1 MIISSDCENFVLDTI
16 GMNLNKE
23 ICDRARLARD
33 PRFDGLFFTGVLST
47 GIYCR
52 PICPA
57 RPPRPENIIY
67 FPSAAAAAEAGL
79 RPCLR
84 CRPEAA
90 PGSPA
95 WNGTSA
101 TVSRAVLLIR
111 QGGLHEQSL
120 EDLAFK
126 LGVTGRHLRRLFQTH
141 IGASPKTL
149 ATNQQILFAKK
160 LLSETDLPV
169 TQIAFASGFGSIRRF
184 NAAFRKIYGSTPSA
198 VRVRNNESR
207 IAENELF
214 QCTLTLSYRPPFDWQ
229 RMLKFFELRAIP
241 GVESVVNGA
250 YRRTIRINET
260 TGMISV
266 VQSLKGNT
274 LLLTV
279 ALSDSRDL
287 MSIVERVRRMFDLD
301 ANMAAIHNILTADPV
316 LERSVRKQPGLRLP
330 GVWDP
335 FEAAIRAV
343 LGQQVSVKGARTL
356 IGRIVA
362 KTGARFESP
371 DYREL
376 THFFPTAHEL
386 NACDPG
392 GIGVPESRVRSI
404 QLLAEKADSESLFF
418 VVKESLPDFIEKLTR
433 IPGIGDWTAQY
444 IAMRAMGEPD
454 AFPAGDLGIIKALRH
469 DDERLSV
476 KEIRQRAETWR
487 PWRAYATM
495 YLWHG

>member
-1 MIISSDCENFVLDTI
+1 MRLDTR
-16 GMNLNKE
+16 

-57 RPPRPENIIY
+57 RSSKLENIVY

-101 TVSRAVLLIR
+101 TVSRAMMLIR
-111 QGGLHEQSL
+111 QGALNEGSL
-120 EDLAFK
+120 EELASK
-126 LGVTGRHLRRLFQTH
+126 LGVGSRHLRRLFQTH
-141 IGASPKTL
+141 IGASPKSL
-149 ATNQQILFAKK
+149 ATTQKILFAKK
-160 LLSETDLPV
+160 LLSETALPV

-184 NAAFRKIYGSTPSA
+184 NAAFSKIYGTTPSA
-198 VRVRNNESR
+198 LRRRSNTNKTTGS
-207 IAENELF
+207 ALF

-229 RMLKFFELRAIP
+229 SMLGFFELRAIP
-241 GVESVVNGA
+241 GVEFVAHGV
-250 YRRTIRINET
+250 YHRTIRTNET
-260 TGMISV
+260 TGVISMAH
-266 VQSLKGNT
+266 QPRDNA
-274 LLLTV
+274 LLLNV

-287 MSIVERVRRMFDLD
+287 MPIVEKVRRMFDLD
-301 ANMAAIHNILTADPV
+301 ANMTAIHEV
-316 LERSVRKQPGLRLP
+316 LAVDGALEKLVLKQPGLRLP
-330 GVWDP
+330 GAWDP

-343 LGQQVSVKGARTL
+343 VGQQISVKGARAV

-362 KTGARFESP
+362 KAGPLFESVDRP
-371 DYREL
+371 EL
-376 THFFPTAHEL
+376 THLFPTAHEL
-386 NACDPG
+386 NACDLG
-392 GIGVPESRVRSI
+392 MVGMPETRVRTVRA
-404 QLLAEKADSESLFF
+404 LAEAVDQGRFSF
-418 VVKESLPDFIEKLTR
+418 VVKGSLSDFIEQLTR

-444 IAMRAMGEPD
+444 IAMRAIGEPD
-454 AFPAGDLGIIKALRH
+454 AFPAADLGIIKALQHGDKRLTPKQIRH
-469 DDERLSV
+469 
-476 KEIRQRAETWR
+476 RAEAWR
-487 PWRAYATM
+487 PWRAYAAM

>member
-1 MIISSDCENFVLDTI
+1 
-16 GMNLNKE
+16 MNLDKE

-52 PICPA
+52 PVCPA
-57 RPPRPENIIY
+57 RSPRPENIVY

-111 QGGLHEQSL
+111 QSGLHEQSL

-149 ATNQQILFAKK
+149 ATTQKILFAKK

-198 VRVRNNESR
+198 VRVGTNESR
-207 IAENELF
+207 IAGTELF

-266 VQSLKGNT
+266 VQSSKGNA

-301 ANMAAIHNILTADPV
+301 ANMTAIHNILTADPV
-316 LERSVRKQPGLRLP
+316 LEKSVRKQPGLRLP

-362 KTGARFESP
+362 KTGLRFESHQ

-386 NACDPG
+386 NGCDPG

-404 QLLAEKADSESLFF
+404 RVLAVKADSESLFF
-418 VVKESLPDFIEKLTR
+418 VVKESLSHFIEKLTR

-454 AFPAGDLGIIKALRH
+454 AFPTGDLGIMKALRQ
-469 DDERLSV
+469 DNERLSV

-495 YLWHG
+495 YLWHA

>member
-1 MIISSDCENFVLDTI
+1 
-16 GMNLNKE
+16 MNLDKE

-111 QGGLHEQSL
+111 QGGLNEQSL
-120 EDLAFK
+120 EDLAYK

-149 ATNQQILFAKK
+149 ATTQKILFAKK

-198 VRVRNNESR
+198 VRVRNDENEISG
-207 IAENELF
+207 NELF
-214 QCTLTLSYRPPFDWQ
+214 HCTVSLSYRPPFDWQ
-229 RMLKFFELRAIP
+229 RMLKFFEARAIP

-250 YRRTIRINET
+250 YHRTIRINET

-266 VQSLKGNT
+266 VHSPKGNA

-279 ALSDSRDL
+279 GLSDSRDL

-301 ANMAAIHNILTADPV
+301 ANMTAIHSVLTADPV

-330 GVWDP
+330 GAWDP
-335 FEAAIRAV
+335 FETAIRAV

-356 IGRIVA
+356 IGRVVA
-362 KTGARFESP
+362 KTGLRFESP

-376 THFFPTAHEL
+376 TYFFPSAHEL
-386 NACDPG
+386 NACNTG

-404 QLLAEKADSESLFF
+404 RLLAEKADSESQFF
-418 VVKESLPDFIEKLTR
+418 VVKESLSQFIEKLTQ

-454 AFPAGDLGIIKALRH
+454 AFPAGDLGIMKALRQ

>member
-1 MIISSDCENFVLDTI
+1 MRLDTR
-16 GMNLNKE
+16 

-57 RPPRPENIIY
+57 CPPKPENIVY

-101 TVSRAVLLIR
+101 TVSRAMMLIR
-111 QGGLHEQSL
+111 QGALNEGSL
-120 EDLAFK
+120 EDLASK
-126 LGVTGRHLRRLFQTH
+126 LGVGSRHLRRLFQTH
-141 IGASPKTL
+141 IGASPKSL
-149 ATNQQILFAKK
+149 ATTQKILFAKK
-160 LLSETDLPV
+160 LLSETALTV

-184 NAAFRKIYGSTPSA
+184 NAAFSKIYGRTPSA
-198 VRVRNNESR
+198 LRRRSNSNKTTGS
-207 IAENELF
+207 ALF
-214 QCTLTLSYRPPFDWQ
+214 QCTLTLSYRPPFHWQ
-229 RMLKFFELRAIP
+229 SMLGFFELRAIP
-241 GVESVVNGA
+241 GVEFVARGV
-250 YRRTIRINET
+250 YHRTIRINET
-260 TGMISV
+260 TGVISMAH
-266 VQSLKGNT
+266 QPRDNA

-287 MSIVERVRRMFDLD
+287 MPIVERVRRMFDLD
-301 ANMAAIHNILTADPV
+301 ANMTAIHDVLAADVV
-316 LERSVRKQPGLRLP
+316 LERLVRKQPGLRLP
-330 GVWDP
+330 GAWDP

-343 LGQQVSVKGARTL
+343 VGQQISVKGART
-356 IGRIVA
+356 IMGRIAA
-362 KTGARFESP
+362 KAGPLFESVDHP
-371 DYREL
+371 EL
-376 THFFPTAHEL
+376 THFFPTADEL

-392 GIGVPESRVRSI
+392 MVGMPESRVRTVRA
-404 QLLAEKADSESLFF
+404 LAERVDRERFSF
-418 VVKESLPDFIEKLTR
+418 VVNGSLSDFIEQLTR

-454 AFPAGDLGIIKALRH
+454 AFPAADLGIIKALLQG
-469 DDERLSV
+469 DKRLTP
-476 KEIRQRAETWR
+476 KQIRQRAEQWR
-487 PWRAYATM
+487 PWRAYAAM
-495 YLWHG
+495 FLWHG

>member
-1 MIISSDCENFVLDTI
+1 MNLDTQ
-16 GMNLNKE
+16 

-33 PRFDGLFFTGVLST
+33 PRFDGLFFIGVLST

-57 RPPRPENIIY
+57 RSPKAENIVY
-67 FPSAAAAAEAGL
+67 FPSAAAAAEAGF

-111 QGGLHEQSL
+111 QGELQEQNM
-120 EDLAFK
+120 EDLASK
-126 LGVTGRHLRRLFQTH
+126 LGVTGRHLRRLFQIH

-149 ATNQQILFAKK
+149 ATTQKILFAKK
-160 LLSETDLPV
+160 LLSETDLSV
-169 TQIAFASGFGSIRRF
+169 THIAFASGFGSIRRF
-184 NAAFRKIYGSTPSA
+184 NAAFSKMYGRTPSS
-198 VRVRNNESR
+198 VRMRNNESK
-207 IAENELF
+207 ITGDELF
-214 QCTLTLSYRPPFDWQ
+214 RCTLTLSYRPPFDWQ
-229 RMLKFFELRAIP
+229 RMLEFFELRAIP
-241 GVESVVNGA
+241 GVEWVANGA
-250 YRRTIRINET
+250 YHRTIRINET

-266 VQSLKGNT
+266 APSPKGNA

-301 ANMAAIHNILTADPV
+301 ANMAAIHEVLTADAV
-316 LERSVRKQPGLRLP
+316 LEKSVRKHPGLRLP
-330 GVWDP
+330 GIWDP
-335 FEAAIRAV
+335 FEAAVRAV

-362 KTGARFESP
+362 KTAPRFESP
-371 DYREL
+371 DFRNL

-386 NACDPG
+386 NTRDLGA
-392 GIGVPESRVRSI
+392 IGMPESRVRSL
-404 QLLAEKADSESLFF
+404 QALAEEVDRENLFF
-418 VVKESLPDFIEKLTR
+418 VVKESLSDFIEKLTR

-454 AFPAGDLGIIKALRH
+454 AFPAGDLGIVKAMRQA
-469 DDERLSV
+469 DKRLTV